1 MQLDLP
7 QIDQSGTYQRLA
19 TLYTIVFGAAA
30 ASFYLALMQSGSNTS
45 LALFAA
51 VAAGLH
57 YGLLRLAGS
66 SVVAE
71 APELKVK
78 RFTPTSILTH
88 GDLITR
94 IDQLRQEARSSHDEL
109 GLMLITLSNS
119 QPKNPAPSPEVM
131 KLVRGELFRAADSRI
146 FQVDERTLAVVECQ
160 DDVVLHFDKIA
171 LDLQRQLSASQSRMS
186 ESAPRATIGVAVA
199 TNGRST
205 AVEMMDN
212 ARSAVRLAENNDRD
226 TYFRRVS

>member
-1 MQLDLP
+1 MQLVLP
-7 QIDQSGTYQRLA
+7 QIDQRGTYQRLA

-30 ASFYLALMQSGSNTS
+30 ASFYLTLMQSGSNTS

-66 SVVAE
+66 SVVA
-71 APELKVK
+71 APQLKVQ
-78 RFTPTSILTH
+78 RFTPASILTH
-88 GDLITR
+88 GDLISR

-119 QPKNPAPSPEVM
+119 QTRDPAPSPEVM

-171 LDLQRQLSASQSRMS
+171 LDLHRQLSASQVRMA

-212 ARSAVRLAENNDRD
+212 ARSAIRLAENNDRD